1 MKHCPQCSQC
11 SQLIL
16 DVADRCR
23 FCGKDL
29 AGQDL
34 AGQDPAR
41 QDWEPF
47 LRQYKTGDASTREQL
62 WEELTQEQQ
71 EYLVAGFGVPPPR

>member
-1 MKHCPQCSQC
+1 MKHCPQCSH
-11 SQLIL
+11 LLL

-29 AGQDL
+29 AAQDL
-34 AGQDPAR
+34 AGQDPAL
-41 QDWEPF
+41 QDWESF
-47 LRQYKTGDASTREQL
+47 LRHYKTGDASGREQL

-71 EYLVAGFGVPPPR
+71 EYLVAKFGVPPPR

>member
-1 MKHCPQCSQC
+1 MKHCPQCSQ
-11 SQLIL
+11 LIL
-16 DVADRCR
+16 DIADRCR
-23 FCGKDL
+23 FC
-29 AGQDL
+29 
-34 AGQDPAR
+34 GQDPAR

-71 EYLVAGFGVPPPR
+71 EYLVAEFGVPPPR

>member
-1 MKHCPQCSQC
+1 MKHCPQC

-71 EYLVAGFGVPPPR
+71 EYLVAGFGVPPSR